1 MRSFT
6 KDISNS
12 AFSKFAVIL
21 LTFFKGVIIARY
33 LGPEK
38 NGLIAAIMVYPTIVI
53 SIGSLGIRQ
62 ANAFFIGSEK
72 YSQKIVQACSL
83 KLWGLSSV
91 ISLIGC
97 YILTTYFLEGEY
109 RLWYIIIVLAQ
120 IPFSLFN
127 TYQSG
132 IFLGQNNILKFNK
145 ITWLSSLVTFLVTL
159 LLVVVFPLDITGAL
173 IALVIGHLI
182 VFLMLIKE
190 VDSVL
195 LTLIKRVDT
204 KVIVDFLKVGM
215 LYAFSLLLINL
226 NYKIDIIFLNKMS
239 DDFNTGIYSKGVL
252 LVEYLW
258 QIPMLFG
265 SVIFAR
271 RTISKDQLSFSKQ
284 VAMIL
289 RVSLAVVTLVSVFL
303 MLFSDFIVNLIF
315 GSAYYESSDVIK
327 ILLPGVIIMTCFK
340 ILYMDIA
347 GMGKQKIGIYVML
360 PALVINIVL
369 NYFFIPEY
377 GADGAAIASTI
388 SYSFSGFAFL
398 IIYKMHIGLKYSTLV
413 IMKRSDI
420 QKIKQKFLK

>member
-21 LTFFKGVIIARY
+21 LTFLKGVIIARY

-38 NGLIAAIMVYPTIVI
+38 NGLIAALMVYPTIVI
-53 SIGSLGIRQ
+53 SIGSLGVRQ
-62 ANAFFIGSEK
+62 ANAFFVGSGK
-72 YSQKIVQACSL
+72 YSQNIVQACSL
-83 KLWGLSSV
+83 KLWGLSS
-91 ISLIGC
+91 ILSLIGC
-97 YILTTYFLEGEY
+97 YILTVYFLEGNY
-109 RLWYIIIVLAQ
+109 RLWYVIIVLAQ

-145 ITWLSSLVTFLVTL
+145 ITWLSSLITFIVTL
-159 LLVVVFPLDITGAL
+159 LLVVIFPLDVLGAL
-173 IALVIGHLI
+173 IALVIGHFV

-190 VDSVL
+190 VNSVL
-195 LTLIKRVDT
+195 LTLLRRVDT
-204 KVIVDFLKVGM
+204 AIIVDFLKVGL

-271 RTISKDQLSFSKQ
+271 RTIAKDKLSFSNQ
-284 VAMIL
+284 VATIL
-289 RVSLAVVTLVSVFL
+289 RISLGAVILVSLVLFMFSNSVVN
-303 MLFSDFIVNLIF
+303 IIF
-315 GSAYYESSDVIK
+315 GPAYFESANVIR

-360 PALVINIVL
+360 PSLLINIVL
-369 NYFFIPEY
+369 NYFLIPSY

-388 SYSFSGFAFL
+388 SYSFSGLVFL
-398 IIYKMHIGLKYSTLV
+398 MIYKVQSGLKFSTLL
-413 IMKRSDI
+413 MLKMSDI
-420 QKIKQKFLK
+420 QTIKEKLLK